1 MIMKGFDLNLL
12 DGIYGLS
19 CVENYFLYFLKEQGY
34 SYIPFFFDSYLSFE
48 TIIKEFVENKAEYSS
63 FYRMTRLQKLAA
75 EYGLIDITSKQ
86 DKKVRLADD
95 RHFEYAAIQ
104 VKPSFIREKYERN
117 LWREDHFILL
127 KKVEQTLFYLND
139 IPRDTNTI
147 TYEEIDQIY
156 DGKILKFSIKKA
168 IDKDLE
174 KIFRKGFKMSLKS
187 GELKETEVLIQK
199 ISNITLARDIIGI
212 LRISRKRV
220 HLYLNYLGV
229 KEKKLEKY
237 LDYLDMIYNK
247 IEYIRLRKA
256 DSNQKYK
263 EILNQVYEKDK
274 GFFDIVKKYTNIF

>member
-1 MIMKGFDLNLL
+1 MKGFDLNLL

-156 DGKILKFSIKKA
+156 DGKFLKFSIKKA

-220 HLYLNYLGV
+220 YLYLNYLGV

-247 IEYIRLRKA
+247 IETCLCEASHNRFY
-256 DSNQKYK
+256 
-263 EILNQVYEKDK
+263 V
-274 GFFDIVKKYTNIF
+274 